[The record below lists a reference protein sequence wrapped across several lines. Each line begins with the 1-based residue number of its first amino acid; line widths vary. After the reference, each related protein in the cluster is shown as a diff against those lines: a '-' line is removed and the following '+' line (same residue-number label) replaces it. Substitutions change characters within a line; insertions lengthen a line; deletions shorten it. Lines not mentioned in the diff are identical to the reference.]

1 MTATTPIYG
10 LSYPEGSDLVSTA
23 PDSFKAMADTFEQAL
38 DQVDRRSTP
47 TGVKPVIATTL
58 NTLATTIGVTG
69 QTGYV
74 TADAKASNNGPYYWN
89 GKTWMPY
96 LNNTVQGT
104 MKIPYSN
111 SMLTLCKRDGIVTV
125 SGTVTLTS
133 NFTNVTNQPVNEKI
147 SEGFSPRQ
155 GTTGS
160 ILFLGNNSQNFSLL
174 INEKREMKLSGGG
187 NTGYYFTALGSWIT
201 E

>member
-1 MTATTPIYG
+1 MKNTPLYNIPY
-10 LSYPEGSDLVSTA
+10 LEGTDLVSGA
-23 PDSFKAMADTFEQAL
+23 PEQFAQMA
-38 DQVDRRSTP
+38 
-47 TGVKPVIATTL
+47 TGVENALHEIDQRATPEGVAPVIATTL
-58 NTLATTIGVTG
+58 ATLAAHTGVTG

-104 MKIPYSN
+104 MEIPYS
-111 SMLTLCKRDGIVTV
+111 SSILTLCKRDGIVTA
-125 SGTVTLTS
+125 SGTVTLNG
-133 NFTNVTNQPVNEKI
+133 NFANATIQPVNEKI
-147 SEGFSPRQ
+147 SEVFSPRQ

-160 ILFLGNNSQNFSLL
+160 IMFLGNNLQTFSLL
-174 INEKREMKLSGGG
+174 INEKREMKLSGSG
-187 NTGYYFTALGSWIT
+187 NTGYYFVALGSWIT